1 MDVKVKGS
9 WRTHGFQFAN
19 RSALVRE
26 YSRSEESMGASRVR
40 NSAAQCGKA
49 GLRKMCF
56 VALSSLS
63 RSGGCVLWWQGRRA
77 ASCWSFRW

>member
-26 YSRSEESMGASRVR
+26 YSRSEE
-40 NSAAQCGKA
+40 
-49 GLRKMCF
+49 
-56 VALSSLS
+56 
-63 RSGGCVLWWQGRRA
+63 
-77 ASCWSFRW
+77 